1 VISRKTL
8 SINIGIFVISL
19 CLLLVGLEIGL
30 AFLQINTK
38 SYTRY
43 IPNKGSTHVPG
54 AYFRISKEG
63 FSEGYFNSHGFRDRE
78 RSYEKPPNTFRILVL
93 GDSQVEALQ
102 VALEDTFTAILEKEL
117 NAESCKT
124 RFEVLA
130 FGLSG
135 FGTAEEYMRY
145 MNFGIDYSPDM
156 VILAVTTANDIQDN
170 SKFLSWEDTREY
182 FNFDEKGNLV
192 LDRSLVDAYDSSLTL
207 PKRLFQALKR
217 HSYLASLVSERWFL
231 LKQMLARERFEGAHS
246 GPENAPRN
254 TKLSEFSELNIYLP
268 DMSPRWREAY
278 QITKALILK
287 LKSAVEKNGSK
298 FVLVTLTNAE
308 QVHPEQ
314 GEDFSK
320 HYGLEFDYDQPNR
333 ILGEFAKQ
341 EVITTLQLMPTFR
354 KYHTETGQYLH
365 GFGSGTIGHWNERG
379 HFLGA
384 KEIHKFLTE
393 KRLIPMDSCAATTA
407 GT

>member
-1 VISRKTL
+1 
-8 SINIGIFVISL
+8 
-19 CLLLVGLEIGL
+19 L
-30 AFLQINTK
+30 ALLQINSK

-43 IPNKGSTHVPG
+43 IPNKGSTHVPS

-78 RSYEKPPNTFRILVL
+78 RSYEKPANTFRILVL

-102 VALEDTFTAILEKEL
+102 VAFEDTFTAILEKAL

-124 RFEVLA
+124 QFEVLA

-135 FGTAEEYMRY
+135 FGTAEEYIRY

-170 SKFLSWEDTREY
+170 SKFLSWEMTREY

-207 PKRLFQALKR
+207 PKRFFQALKR

-231 LKQMLARERFEGAHS
+231 LKQLSSRERFEEAHS
-246 GPENAPRN
+246 SPGNALRN

-268 DMSPRWREAY
+268 DMSSRWREAY

-287 LKSAVEKNGSK
+287 LKSAVEQNGSK

-314 GEDFSK
+314 GEEFSK
-320 HYGLEFDYDQPNR
+320 QYGLNFDYDQPNR

-341 EVITTLQLMPTFR
+341 ELITTLQLMPTFR
-354 KYHTETGQYLH
+354 KYHIETGQYLH
-365 GFGSGTIGHWNERG
+365 GFGSSTIGHWNERG
-379 HFLGA
+379 HLLGA
-384 KEIHKFLTE
+384 KEIHKFLTQQ
-393 KRLIPMDSCAATTA
+393 RLIPMDSCAATNA